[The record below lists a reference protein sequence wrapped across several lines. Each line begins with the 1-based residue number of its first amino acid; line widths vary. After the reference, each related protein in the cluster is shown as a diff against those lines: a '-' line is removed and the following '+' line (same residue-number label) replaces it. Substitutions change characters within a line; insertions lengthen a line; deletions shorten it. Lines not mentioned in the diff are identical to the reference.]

1 MARSNRYTYLP
12 YKGITMNEQLD
23 AQLCEKY
30 PLLFKDRNGD
40 MRTTAM
46 VWGFCHGDGWFNII
60 DTLCWYLHH
69 KYDDA
74 KGRYEHLSTRL
85 GKPRWGDEI
94 TKTTKIVTQED
105 IDAAKAKMEE
115 EAEKVPTVVQV
126 KEKFGTLRF
135 YIQAGTE
142 EHYNY
147 ISFAES
153 MSGVTCETCG
163 SPGKRLGRGWVYTS
177 CETHARDDDWAESLK
192 EDEEETDVL

>member
-1 MARSNRYTYLP
+1 
-12 YKGITMNEQLD
+12 MNDILD

-30 PLLFKDRNGD
+30 PLLFKDRNAD

-60 DTLCWYLHH
+60 DTLCWHLHR

-74 KGRYEHLSTRL
+74 VLRHDYLVSRL
-85 GKPRWGDEI
+85 GKPRFGE
-94 TKTTKIVTQED
+94 KGVAVTLED
-105 IDAAKAKMEE
+105 IDEAKAKMDT
-115 EAEKVPTVVQV
+115 EAELVPTVVQV

-135 YIQAGTE
+135 YIQAGTD

-147 ISFAES
+147 ISFAET

-163 SPGKRLGRGWVYTS
+163 KPGKRLGRGWIYTA
-177 CETHARDDDWAESLK
+177 CKEHAEDGDWEESPGAQ
-192 EDEEETDVL
+192 EAVE